1 MSARPFRIST
11 LVAALLLASS
21 AVAINI
27 LPYLPR
33 TTIPPPAEALCSRA
47 ESPITIDGKLDEPAW
62 RLAAPM
68 GRFSCYGTKRGYPEY
83 NTTARLLWDDENL
96 YVGFRA
102 TDPDIWSEIT
112 ERDGP
117 LWEGEVLEIY
127 VDPDGDGRNYKE
139 FEVSPLNT
147 VIDLNIE
154 REDDGR
160 VADWKAYARW
170 NAEGWQTAVAVDGD
184 VADRKNEDTKWIVE
198 MAIPFSNFPSAANQ
212 PPKIGD
218 TWRVQLYRIDRS
230 NTLDQP
236 EYSGWSPTDTFHRP
250 SQFGFLT
257 FAESP

>member
-1 MSARPFRIST
+1 MLARSSR
-11 LVAALLLASS
+11 LAALLAASLLASS
-21 AVAINI
+21 ALAIDI
-27 LPYLPR
+27 LRYVPR
-33 TTIPPPAEALCSRA
+33 SAIPPPAEALCLRA
-47 ESPITIDGKLDEPAW
+47 DSPITIDGKLDEPAW
-62 RLAAPM
+62 RSAAPM

-112 ERDGP
+112 DRDGP
-117 LWEGEVLEIY
+117 LWEGEVLEVY
-127 VDPDGDGRNYKE
+127 VDPDGDGRDYKE
-139 FEVSPLNT
+139 FEVNPLNA

-154 REDDGR
+154 REEDGR
-160 VADWKAYARW
+160 VPDWKSYAQW
-170 NAEGWQTAVAVDGD
+170 DAEGWRTAVTVDGD
-184 VADRKNEDTKWIVE
+184 LADRENEDRKWIVE
-198 MAIPFSNFPSAANQ
+198 MAIPFANFPSAANR
-212 PPKIGD
+212 PPQIGD

-230 NTLDQP
+230 NTLEKP